1 MTYSLRLLTLAAA
14 LLVPQA
20 LNAQACL
27 GAPQT
32 EHGWGGTRF
41 ALTSLEQGLFAGEAG
56 WRTGGT
62 VIARAQIDRVGFD
75 DKTPSRRRGQIGVLV
90 DGKSWKLPVCF
101 TASATLTKL
110 GDLTVVTL
118 PIGVAAGYELP
129 FQARAKGGAA
139 PKPGTGASL
148 ISYIEPRLAYRR
160 ATLNGFRDISVPF
173 QMIAGSGISWRRL
186 FGGIDFE
193 WSPSESRTWAVGLR
207 AAVGF

>member
-1 MTYSLRLLTLAAA
+1 MRLPLRLFALAGAI
-14 LLVPQA
+14 LIPQR
-20 LNAQACL
+20 LPAQACVGAPKTANGWAGLRLAIASVKQGLL
-27 GAPQT
+27 GA
-32 EHGWGGTRF
+32 EG
-41 ALTSLEQGLFAGEAG
+41 G
-56 WRTGGT
+56 WRTGEMVT
-62 VIARAQIDRVGFD
+62 ARAQIDRVGFD

-160 ATLNGFRDISVPF
+160 ATLDGFRDISVPF

>member
-1 MTYSLRLLTLAAA
+1 MTRSLRLLALAAA

-32 EHGWGGTRF
+32 EHGWVGARL
-41 ALTSLEQGLFAGEAG
+41 ALTSLEQGLFGGEAG
-56 WRTGGT
+56 WRTGGA

-90 DGKSWKLPVCF
+90 DGQTWKLPVCF

-118 PIGVAAGYELP
+118 PIGVAAGYEVP
-129 FQARAKGGAA
+129 FKARAKGEAA

-160 ATLNGFRDISVPF
+160 ATLNGFRDVSVPF
-173 QMIAGSGISWRRL
+173 QLIAGSGISWRRL
-186 FGGIDFE
+186 FGGVDFE

>member
-1 MTYSLRLLTLAAA
+1 MTRSLRLLALAGA

-20 LNAQACL
+20 LKAQACL
-27 GAPQT
+27 GAPQSRN
-32 EHGWGGTRF
+32 GWVGARL
-41 ALTSLEQGLFAGEAG
+41 ALASVEQGLFGGEVG
-56 WRTGGT
+56 YRSGGAAT
-62 VIARAQIDRVGFD
+62 FRAQIDRVGFD
-75 DKTPSRRRGQIGVLV
+75 DKTPTRRRGQLGVLV
-90 DGKSWKLPVCF
+90 DGQSWKLPVCF

-118 PIGVAAGYELP
+118 PIGVAAGYEIP
-129 FQARAKGGAA
+129 FKARAKGQAA

-160 ATLNGFRDISVPF
+160 ASLNGFRDYSVPF
-173 QMIAGSGISWRRL
+173 QMVAGSGISWRKM
-186 FGGIDFE
+186 FGGVDFE